1 MERCFTMTT
10 VKSFIL
16 LCLGTIL
23 CINSATAEHQLVL
36 VADASSPLQHLN
48 SLELRKIYL
57 GFPVKRDGKL
67 VKGLRN
73 THDEQLNEIF
83 LQTVVAMSEKSYTRM
98 LLSRALRHGI
108 PRPAEFDDPDN
119 LLNALSSNPYSVTY
133 VWKETADRTSNVK
146 ILGILWQ
153 HD

>member
-10 VKSFIL
+10 VKSFTL
-16 LCLGTIL
+16 FCLYMVLCMNAAI
-23 CINSATAEHQLVL
+23 AEHQVVL

-57 GFPVKRDGKL
+57 GFPVERDGKF

-73 THDEQLNEIF
+73 THDRELNEIF

-108 PRPAEFDDPDN
+108 PRPAEFDEPEN
-119 LLNALSSNPYSVTY
+119 LLDALSSNPYSVTY

-146 ILGILWQ
+146 ILEIIWQ
-153 HD
+153 HH